1 MVHILELT
9 ERMNL
14 TEGTKLTA
22 MFNIEESKEPPIER
36 ESKVT
41 SNSNLA
47 YIMNLVDIKELA
59 YYFLKKE

>member
-22 MFNIEESKEPPIER
+22 MFNIEKSKEPPIER
-36 ESKVT
+36 ESRVT
-41 SNSNLA
+41 SNSSLA
-47 YIMNLVDIKELA
+47 YIMNLVDITDLA
-59 YYFLKKE
+59 YYFPKKK